1 MRERKYIIPG
11 VISIL
16 VVMVLF
22 TGGAMISAAPES
34 IFYTHNK
41 TATGGVDITIED
53 KENNY
58 DKLIP
63 EKFITNTIDIENVGD
78 KCWIRL
84 KCDRQIAEDFLNSSW
99 QINGNEADTE
109 ETLWQYAKDGY
120 FYYLAP
126 VEHGSIISFTE
137 KVTVPT
143 FEQVENGDDYIWI
156 PVFNNKNV
164 DKFNIPSPDPNDD
177 SDIMTYVEPNN
188 GKITSTI
195 VAQAVQF
202 DNFNPDFS
210 TDNPWGDI
218 IVEET
223 IYHRIGDDNGN

>member
-16 VVMVLF
+16 VVMVLS

-41 TATGGVDITIED
+41 TATGGVNITIED

-63 EKFITNTIDIENVGD
+63 EKFITNTIDIENIGD

-156 PVFNNKNV
+156 PVFDNKDV
-164 DKFNIPSPDPNDD
+164 DKFNTPSPDPNDD
-177 SDIMTYVEPNN
+177 SGIMTYVEPNN

-210 TDNPWGDI
+210 ADNPWGDI